1 MHERG
6 RRVLTL
12 ELGGMVAVDV
22 DDGDEVLDLGPG
34 AGEAVAEVEAQQL
47 LLRRVEPVPRREHRI
62 MITATATATSH
73 PCLQQHDPDRD
84 LTSYKLMIRMVRY
97 YISLAWCNSLQI
109 S

>member
-1 MHERG
+1 
-6 RRVLTL
+6 
-12 ELGGMVAVDV
+12 
-22 DDGDEVLDLGPG
+22 
-34 AGEAVAEVEAQQL
+34 
-47 LLRRVEPVPRREHRI
+47 